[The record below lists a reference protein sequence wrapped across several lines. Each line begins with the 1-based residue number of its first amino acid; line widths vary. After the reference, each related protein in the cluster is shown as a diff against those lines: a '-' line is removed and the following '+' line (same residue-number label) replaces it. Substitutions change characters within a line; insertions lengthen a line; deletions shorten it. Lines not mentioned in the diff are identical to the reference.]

1 MARGRSHREIPV
13 EELRWRLDPSTL
25 PFETT
30 EELEP
35 TLDLIGQARAL
46 EAFRF
51 GVEMEKSGY
60 NVFVTGLAGSEKNH
74 SIERILK
81 QMMKKDRIPDDLCY
95 VNNFEK
101 LEAPLLIR
109 LPAGTG
115 REFKSDSDALLE
127 QLKANVPA
135 LFESEDYLNMK
146 KDILEKYEEQGKKF
160 FREIGNKVKEEGFA
174 LVEMQIGPVKRPI
187 VMPIIEEK
195 PVHIDQ
201 IEAMVEAGN
210 FPREKFDKM
219 KRKQAELTD
228 QIDRVFLE
236 MRDMDREVRKKLEEM
251 DRYLFLKS
259 VAEPINALKTKYK
272 AKAVSEFLDS
282 MVEDMASNLDM
293 FKQKPQPIPGMQ
305 FPQGME
311 ADQFQPYQV
320 NLFVDNSECKTPPI
334 VIESFPTYK
343 NLFGSIERVVDRT
356 GVWRTDF
363 SRIKAGSFI
372 QANGGYLILNLMD
385 AIQEPGVWPS
395 LKRALKTDSYEL
407 QSYDPFFLFT
417 TTGLKP
423 EAIDIDVKVIMVGDL
438 RAYNIL
444 YHYDPDVPRIFKIR
458 ADFDPVMDLKD
469 EAIDQYSGFIR
480 RKVEE
485 EKLRPFHR
493 TAVAAIIEH
502 SVRLA
507 GRKDKLTTHF
517 HQITDLLLEADLLA
531 KRENAEVVR
540 DIHVEGAID
549 ARIYRSNMFEEK
561 IQEMIDR
568 GTLMIDTDGAVVG
581 QVNGLSVYDLGDYA
595 FGKPTRITATTSMG
609 RAGIIN
615 IEREAD
621 LSGSTHNKGM
631 LILAGY
637 LREKYAQDKP
647 LTVSASIA
655 FEQSYSGVDG
665 DSASSTE
672 IYALLSSLAEVPIR
686 QDLAVT
692 GSVNQHGEV
701 QPIGG
706 VNWKIEG
713 FFACCKAKGLT
724 GKQGVLIPHTNI
736 EDLQLGKE
744 VIEAVERKQ
753 FHLYPV
759 ETIDEGIEILTGK
772 TAGKRN
778 AKGVYAKDT
787 INDLVNRK
795 LESLAKG
802 LVEFGKEEEQP
813 ETKGKKRAARKKP
826 EDKE

>member
-1 MARGRSHREIPV
+1 MARGRSYKEIPV

-35 TLDLIGQARAL
+35 TSDLIGQKRAL

-60 NVFVTGLAGSEKNH
+60 NIFVTGMTGSEKNH
-74 SIERILK
+74 AIERLLK
-81 QMMKKDRIPDDLCY
+81 QMIMKDRIPDDLCY
-95 VNNFEK
+95 VNNFGK
-101 LEAPLLIR
+101 IEAPQLIR

-115 REFKSDSDALLE
+115 GEFKSDSDALLE
-127 QLKANVPA
+127 QLKVNVPM

-160 FREIGNKVKEEGFA
+160 FKEIGNKVKDEGFA
-174 LVEMQIGPVKRPI
+174 LVEMQIGPIKRPV
-187 VMPIIEEK
+187 VMPMIEDK

-210 FPREKFDKM
+210 FPKEKFDKM

-236 MRDMDREVRKKLEEM
+236 MRDMDREVKKKLEEM

-259 VAEPINALKTKYK
+259 VADPINALKAKYK
-272 AKAVSEFLDS
+272 IKTVTHFLDS
-282 MVEDMASNLDM
+282 MIEDMASNLDI
-293 FKQKPQPIPGMQ
+293 FKQKQQYMPGIPIPQ
-305 FPQGME
+305 AVESDP
-311 ADQFQPYQV
+311 FQPYQV

-334 VIESFPTYK
+334 IIESYPTYR
-343 NLFGSIERVVDRT
+343 NLFGSIERIVDRT

-385 AIQEPGVWPS
+385 AILEPGVWPS
-395 LKRALKTDSYEL
+395 LKRALKTDRYEL

-423 EAIDIDVKVIMVGDL
+423 EPIEIDVKVIMVGDL
-438 RAYNIL
+438 RSYNIL
-444 YHYDPDVPRIFKIR
+444 YHYDPDVPRIFKVR
-458 ADFDPVMDLKD
+458 ADFDPVMDRKD
-469 EAIDQYSGFIR
+469 EAISQYSGFIR

-485 EKLRPFHR
+485 EKLLPFHR
-493 TAVAAIIEH
+493 TAVAAIVEH

-507 GRKDKLTTHF
+507 GRKDKLSTHF
-517 HQITDLLLEADLLA
+517 HQITDLMLEADLLA
-531 KRENAEVVR
+531 KRENAETVR
-540 DIHVEGAID
+540 DAHVEAAIE
-549 ARIYRSNMFEEK
+549 ARIYRSNMIEEK
-561 IQEMIDR
+561 IQAMIDR

-631 LILAGY
+631 LILGGY

-647 LTVSASIA
+647 LSVSASIA

-692 GSVNQHGEV
+692 GSVNQHGEI

-706 VNWKIEG
+706 VNWKVEG
-713 FFACCKAKGLT
+713 FFECCKAKGLT
-724 GKQGVLIPHTNI
+724 GKQGVLIPHRNT
-736 EDLQLGKE
+736 EDLQLKQD
-744 VIEAVERKQ
+744 VIEAVKEKK

-759 ETIDEGIEILTGK
+759 ETIDQGIEILTGMS
-772 TAGKRN
+772 AGNRD
-778 AKGVYAKDT
+778 AKGAYPKGS

-802 LVEFGKEEEQP
+802 LAEFGKEAEN
-813 ETKGKKRAARKKP
+813 KAAGKKRTARKKP